1 MQELH
6 NQGSAVRRAEAAQCQ
21 RGGSRDG
28 LEPMSSHFQQGVP
41 PTLSSCCPVKSL
53 LFKIS
58 LPAMTRLCH
67 QVAIWSH
74 HISVWQEAGLVDLLL
89 HQSIVSNDNQHIKL

>member
-58 LPAMTRLCH
+58 SRYDKALPPGGDMESPHFC
-67 QVAIWSH
+67 VAGSGPRGF
-74 HISVWQEAGLVDLLL
+74 AFT
-89 HQSIVSNDNQHIKL
+89 